1 MTGLVKGHDFSR
13 ADKGNQINRALA
25 PAKVGAQEITPGRT
39 VSAASLALEKCSPS
53 PLPPGGPPSAQ
64 PQKQAAPP
72 FPSLGESEPP
82 QKPVRF
88 LPSSFHSGWAA
99 LRR

>member
-39 VSAASLALEKCSPS
+39 VSAASLALEKCPRRLCRRVGHPQPS
-53 PLPPGGPPSAQ
+53 HKNRLPRHFLLLERVSRRKSRSGSCLR
-64 PQKQAAPP
+64 P
-72 FPSLGESEPP
+72 FIPAGQL
-82 QKPVRF
+82 
-88 LPSSFHSGWAA
+88 
-99 LRR
+99 